1 MNILKNILNEET
13 DFFLNEIEIG
23 NVPTY
28 PYEQVDND
36 KFIVKVDDEEK
47 NVHTRFEVYLHPV
60 HRQNEKVYSISFKQ
74 AGRDYQEKTGMGIQF
89 RLLGTISKIVE
100 KFAENNQVDVFT
112 FSPVKESGER
122 GNRRLK
128 LYMNFISA
136 GAGENYDAFVIG
148 DPDTHQ
154 SIAVNVESRN
164 PSFGLENGV
173 IDAETIQ
180 DIVTQFSVYKG
191 YYETDMLE
199 TSDPNYA
206 KFGQAGYSFFMQTPE
221 GNKSTASARRLVDWM
236 ADYPDLNYIQGQF
249 EPNRLDIP
257 QTQRVSMADR
267 TTQRQRISTPTPT
280 QQQADVGTFQHFL
293 QTEVYG
299 LPEYEPLTPYF
310 ERIKTPEDFEELQMV
325 ARQNMTTASN
335 PDDRAR
341 LQDVANSID
350 KLMSA
355 FEHYNTR
362 YGSATNETLNEI
374 EKNLKDLLK

>member
-1 MNILKNILNEET
+1 MNIFENVFNEEMN
-13 DFFLNEIEIG
+13 FFLNEIKIG

-28 PYEQVDND
+28 PYEQVSSD

-47 NVHTRFEVYLHPV
+47 NVHTRFEVYLHPL
-60 HRQNEKVYSISFKQ
+60 HRENEKVYSISFKQ
-74 AGRDYQEKTGMGIQF
+74 AGRDYTEKTGMGIQF

-100 KFAENNQVDVFT
+100 KFVETNQVDVFT
-112 FSPVKESGER
+112 FSPVKEADKK

-154 SIAVNVESRN
+154 TISVNVESRN
-164 PSFGLENGV
+164 PSFGLENGL
-173 IDAETIQ
+173 IDAEIIQ
-180 DIVTQFSVYKG
+180 DIMTQFSVYKG
-191 YYETDMLE
+191 YYETDTLE
-199 TSDPNYA
+199 TNDPDYA
-206 KFGQAGYSFFMQTPE
+206 KFGQAGYSFYMQTPE
-221 GNKSTASARRLVDWM
+221 GTKSTASARRLVDWM

-249 EPNRLDIP
+249 EPNRLDVP
-257 QTQRVSMADR
+257 QTDRVSTSRRTQTQR
-267 TTQRQRISTPTPT
+267 TSTPTPT
-280 QQQADVGTFQHFL
+280 PQQADVGTFQHFL

-310 ERIKTPEDFEELQMV
+310 ERIKSPEDFEELQTI
-325 ARQNMTTASN
+325 ARQNMTTARN